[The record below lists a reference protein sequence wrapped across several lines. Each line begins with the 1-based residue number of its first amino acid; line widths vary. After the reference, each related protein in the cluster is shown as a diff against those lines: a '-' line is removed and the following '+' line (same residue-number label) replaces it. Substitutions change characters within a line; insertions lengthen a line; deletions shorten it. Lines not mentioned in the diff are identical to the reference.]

1 MSGNSADIR
10 LYRFNCYFCIR
21 IRDISET
28 KNGKGFINCH
38 FMKSM
43 KRLTLSAAML
53 LCILAAVSCN
63 DGIRF
68 EEYGFSGSIALQEGR
83 TDSLSIDIRME
94 YPEANTAA
102 PAKDRISGT
111 ISATAF
117 GEEYRG
123 IGPQEAVDTYVADY
137 ISTYRTENLELAESL
152 AGEGSMALSWGKYL
166 TGVFSE
172 EMNVITAGTEGV
184 RLINYTITDY
194 SYTGGAHGMN
204 TETCLVFNTKTGKQ
218 VLLEDIFATDGMAAL
233 PALLMKHVPEAFG
246 NPSDADYLLVTEI
259 PVTENFSMS
268 DSGITFIYNPYEIAA
283 YAAGTIRITIPWEE
297 LQDICR

>member
-1 MSGNSADIR
+1 M
-10 LYRFNCYFCIR
+10 
-21 IRDISET
+21 ET
-28 KNGKGFINCH
+28 RKQ
-38 FMKSM
+38 
-43 KRLTLSAAML
+43 LTLTAAIL
-53 LCILAAVSCN
+53 LCVLAVSCN

-68 EEYGFSGSIALQEGR
+68 EEYGFSDSIALQEGR
-83 TDSLSIDIRME
+83 TDSLTIDIRME
-94 YPEANTAA
+94 YPENMAETV
-102 PAKDRISGT
+102 KGRIRGT

-117 GEEYRG
+117 GDEY
-123 IGPQEAVDTYVADY
+123 IEDDPQETVDRYAADY
-137 ISTYRTENLELAESL
+137 ISTYREENLKLAESP

-166 TGVFSE
+166 TGEFSGE
-172 EMNVITAGTEGV
+172 VSGIPACKNGNRV
-184 RLINYTITDY
+184 INYTITDY
-194 SYTGGAHGMN
+194 SYAGGAHGMN
-204 TETCLVFNTKTGKQ
+204 TETCLVFSLETGDR
-218 VLLEDIFATDGMAAL
+218 LGLEDIFREGSMTAL